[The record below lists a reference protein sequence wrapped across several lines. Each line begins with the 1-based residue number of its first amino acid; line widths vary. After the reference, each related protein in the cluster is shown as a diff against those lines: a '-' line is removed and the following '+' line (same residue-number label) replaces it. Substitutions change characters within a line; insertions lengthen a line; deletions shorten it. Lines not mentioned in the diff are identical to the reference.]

1 MANFK
6 LGKRSKKNLTGV
18 YPPLATVVMRA
29 IEITNTDFMVFEGVR
44 GIERQKFLYK
54 TGKSRTLKSYHLWGL
69 AVDLVPYVNGKLS
82 WASIEAFDEIDR
94 AMNQAIEELGFN
106 YIDRPFDWDR
116 AHWQCTGKK
125 DEYDIRRLHPYFN
138 K

>member
-1 MANFK
+1 MANYK
-6 LGKRSKKNLTGV
+6 LGKKSKKSLIGV

-29 IEITNTDFMVFEGVR
+29 IEITNVDFMVFEGVR
-44 GIERQKFLYK
+44 NSQRQQYLYD

-82 WASIEAFDEIDR
+82 WADTEAFDEIDR
-94 AMNQAIEELGFN
+94 AMNQAIKELGFD
-106 YIDRPFDWDR
+106 YIDRPFNWDR

-125 DEYDIRRLHPYFN
+125 DEYDIRRIHPCFQ